1 MAWCGAA
8 CGGQG
13 LHSLRLTTPSTAGGV
28 VVNAYPVGIE
38 PATNYTFEVAVRG
51 APCAANGT
59 MPTPTAVL
67 QLVFGAQWARVWQ
80 APAPAGEGSTRHTHV
95 GVGGTANAALGGT
108 TAVNISVPCGSGWVA
123 QRFRLRSAAAVA
135 RANWL
140 TCALA
145 SPATVVWIDDLAL
158 AKA

>member
-1 MAWCGAA
+1 M
-8 CGGQG
+8 
-13 LHSLRLTTPSTAGGV
+13 
-28 VVNAYPVGIE
+28 
-38 PATNYTFEVAVRG
+38 RG

-95 GVGGTANAALGGT
+95 GVGGTAGAALGGT
-108 TAVNISVPCGSGWVA
+108 TAVNISVPCGYGWVA